1 MYNAKAE
8 FLITYDRKHLLKI
21 RGKNKRFK
29 LNDHEFYIL
38 TPREFIAMYRQ

>member
-8 FLITYDRKHLLKI
+8 FLITYERKHLLKI
-21 RGKNKRFK
+21 RGKNKGFK

-38 TPREFIAMYRQ
+38 TPQEFIAMYRQ